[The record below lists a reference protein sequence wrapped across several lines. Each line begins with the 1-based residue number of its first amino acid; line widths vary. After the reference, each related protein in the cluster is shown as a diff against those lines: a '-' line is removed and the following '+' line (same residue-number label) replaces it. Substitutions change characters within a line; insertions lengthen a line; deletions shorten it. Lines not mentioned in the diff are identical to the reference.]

1 MGPFKLLA
9 ALAVSLLTLLASGP
23 SDVSADN
30 QIQLKPGATRPGG
43 TISVK
48 LTAPLDPR
56 QKVFVRLTGP
66 SQLDDLPVDSAE
78 LSRGRFR
85 IVLPKEMRQGRYDV
99 EVVTEQGQAV
109 ATGGHLK
116 ILATEP
122 PTITKITPHPTYAT
136 GGVYSFEVAG
146 ENFGNDAEDDLVK
159 INDVPIVFEKRL
171 TDRGRRLSS
180 ASCEGKLPCLIGSR
194 RSLQIFGVSPEKA
207 SVYRPMHLTV
217 QVDSLVSPEKA
228 LVLSWAQRR
237 TPGLIA
243 FGVLV
248 VLSGAVFLMAR
259 QKAARYRPHEKAY
272 TTLAYFFIE
281 PETNTYSLSRLQL
294 ILWTAAAVIAYAY
307 LAASQSLVQWKWELP
322 DVPEGLPAL
331 LGVSVGTT
339 ALALGATEVRGS
351 KGAGP
356 PHPSLGDFV
365 TNGGVLAPERL
376 QFFVWTIIGVIG
388 FVAATL
394 AQDPATVAELPKVPS
409 NFVPLMGVSALGYLA
424 GKVARKAGPII
435 KQLAP
440 EPPYGPGSPAV
451 GGIRIVGESLSPRAQ
466 VSINGE
472 LVPSAGVTVPPPQS
486 ATSEFV
492 TELLVT
498 PPSIA
503 PPAAQVPAV
512 KVVNPDG
519 QSAEM

>member
-1 MGPFKLLA
+1 M
-9 ALAVSLLTLLASGP
+9 
-23 SDVSADN
+23 
-30 QIQLKPGATRPGG
+30 
-43 TISVK
+43 
-48 LTAPLDPR
+48 
-56 QKVFVRLTGP
+56 
-66 SQLDDLPVDSAE
+66 
-78 LSRGRFR
+78 
-85 IVLPKEMRQGRYDV
+85 
-99 EVVTEQGQAV
+99 V
-109 ATGGHLK
+109 AGGGHLK
-116 ILATEP
+116 ILATET
-122 PTITKITPHPTYAT
+122 PTITKILPHPTYAT
-136 GGVYSFEVAG
+136 DGTYSFEVAG
-146 ENFGNDAEDDLVK
+146 ENFGYEAEDNLIK
-159 INDVPIVFEKRL
+159 INDVPIVFEKKL
-171 TDRGRRLSS
+171 TDRGRRLNSD
-180 ASCEGKLPCLIGSR
+180 SCEKKMPCLIGNR
-194 RSLQIFGVSPEKA
+194 RSLQIFGVSLEKA
-207 SVYRPMHLTV
+207 SVYRPTHLTV

-248 VLSGAVFLMAR
+248 VLSAVVFVMAR
-259 QKAARYRPHEKAY
+259 QKTARYRPHEKAY

-307 LAASQSLVQWKWELP
+307 LAASQSLVQWRWELP

-356 PHPSLGDFV
+356 LHPSLGDFV

-424 GKVARKAGPII
+424 GKVARKAGPSSSSSRRSPPMGRARPR
-435 KQLAP
+435 QVASASLAR
-440 EPPYGPGSPAV
+440 AC
-451 GGIRIVGESLSPRAQ
+451 PRAPR
-466 VSINGE
+466 SRSTASSFPRTGSRC
-472 LVPSAGVTVPPPQS
+472 LRRSR
-486 ATSEFV
+486 
-492 TELLVT
+492 
-498 PPSIA
+498 PPSSSS
-503 PPAAQVPAV
+503 P
-512 KVVNPDG
+512 
-519 QSAEM
+519 SCW

>member
-1 MGPFKLLA
+1 
-9 ALAVSLLTLLASGP
+9 
-23 SDVSADN
+23 
-30 QIQLKPGATRPGG
+30 
-43 TISVK
+43 
-48 LTAPLDPR
+48 
-56 QKVFVRLTGP
+56 
-66 SQLDDLPVDSAE
+66 
-78 LSRGRFR
+78 
-85 IVLPKEMRQGRYDV
+85 
-99 EVVTEQGQAV
+99 
-109 ATGGHLK
+109 
-116 ILATEP
+116 
-122 PTITKITPHPTYAT
+122 
-136 GGVYSFEVAG
+136 
-146 ENFGNDAEDDLVK
+146 
-159 INDVPIVFEKRL
+159 
-171 TDRGRRLSS
+171 
-180 ASCEGKLPCLIGSR
+180 
-194 RSLQIFGVSPEKA
+194 
-207 SVYRPMHLTV
+207 
-217 QVDSLVSPEKA
+217 
-228 LVLSWAQRR
+228 
-237 TPGLIA
+237 
-243 FGVLV
+243 
-248 VLSGAVFLMAR
+248 MAR

-272 TTLAYFFIE
+272 ATLAYFFIE

-294 ILWTAAAVIAYAY
+294 ILWTAAAVVAYVY
-307 LAASQSLVQWKWELP
+307 LAASQSLVQWRWELP

-356 PHPSLGDFV
+356 LHPALGDFV
-365 TNGGVLAPERL
+365 TSGGVLAPERL
-376 QFFVWTIIGVIG
+376 QFFVWTIIGVVG

-440 EPPYGPGSPAV
+440 LPPYGPGSPAA

-466 VSINGE
+466 VSVNGA
-472 LVPSAGVTVPPPQS
+472 LVPSDGVTVPPPQS

-492 TELLVT
+492 TELQVT

-503 PPAAQVPAV
+503 PAAARVPAV

>member
-1 MGPFKLLA
+1 MGLVKPSAVLVVLFLTGLA
-9 ALAVSLLTLLASGP
+9 NGP
-23 SDVSADN
+23 SPAAADN
-30 QIQLKPGATRPGG
+30 KIQLKPGATRPGG

-48 LTAPLDPR
+48 PTDPLDAP

-66 SQLDDLPVDSAE
+66 SQLDDFPIDRAE
-78 LSRGRFR
+78 VGRGRFR
-85 IVLPKEMRQGRYDV
+85 ITLPKEMRQGRYDV
-99 EVVTEQGQAV
+99 EVVTEQGQVV
-109 ATGGHLK
+109 AGGGHLK
-116 ILATEP
+116 ILATET
-122 PTITKITPHPTYAT
+122 PTITKILPHPTYAT
-136 GGVYSFEVAG
+136 DGTYSFEVAG
-146 ENFGNDAEDDLVK
+146 ENFAYEAEDNLIK
-159 INDVPIVFEKRL
+159 INDVAIVFEKKL
-171 TDRGRRLSS
+171 TDRGRRLKSD
-180 ASCEGKLPCLIGSR
+180 SCEKKMPCLIGNR
-194 RSLQIFGVSPEKA
+194 RSLQIFGVSLEKV
-207 SVYRPMHLTV
+207 SVYRPTHLTV

-248 VLSGAVFLMAR
+248 VLSAVVFVMAR
-259 QKAARYRPHEKAY
+259 QKAARYRPHEKGY

-294 ILWTAAAVIAYAY
+294 ILWTAAAVIAYVY
-307 LAASQSLVQWKWELP
+307 LAASQSLVQWRWELP

-356 PHPSLGDFV
+356 LHPSLGDFV

-424 GKVARKAGPII
+424 GKVVRKAGPII

-440 EPPYGPGSPAV
+440 EPPYGPGAPAA

-472 LVPSAGVTVPPPQS
+472 LVPSNGVTVPPPQS

-492 TELLVT
+492 TELLAT

-503 PPAAQVPAV
+503 PAAVRVPAV